1 MVQRV
6 KAKIPGD
13 FLRKCPRPG
22 RLRSAN
28 KRPQKVMVL
37 SVIGSDGQKC
47 PIIFFDAD
55 ENIYRPVYEGL
66 LDRPIVPWVNSTSR
80 RATSHSN
87 WTVRPT
93 ITSPSTAP
101 G

>member
-13 FLRKCPRPG
+13 FLRKCLRPG

-55 ENIYRPVYEGL
+55 ENIYRPVYEEL
-66 LDRPIVPWVNSTSR
+66 LDRPIIPGSIPPPGGQLHIPIGR
-80 RATSHSN
+80 CA
-87 WTVRPT
+87 RP
-93 ITSPSTAP
+93 
-101 G
+101 